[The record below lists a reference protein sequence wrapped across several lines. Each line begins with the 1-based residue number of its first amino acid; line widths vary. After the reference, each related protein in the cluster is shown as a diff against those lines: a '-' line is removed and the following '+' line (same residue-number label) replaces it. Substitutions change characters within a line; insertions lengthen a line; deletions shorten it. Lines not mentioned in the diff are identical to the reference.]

1 MEVIRMNRQRWAA
14 SVFAALVLPAS
25 AQTGGGVAGTANPP
39 KTSTDAT
46 DNQESLRGAML
57 VSFLHQANLREI
69 DMARLVKT
77 KFDSPQ
83 ISRFADELLADH
95 QAMDDQLVTFAKDRG
110 IDLEAVRARVQA
122 DIEQQWEERRTKAV
136 GSATGEWAFTA
147 EPRVDP
153 EVARLAMTKFR
164 ASQDKLRTLTGVA
177 LSREFVQAVIDDH
190 QMVID
195 RTSRALARINDPEVK
210 GLVGKLLPVFKRH
223 LTEAQGLQ
231 DRLSKS

>member
-1 MEVIRMNRQRWAA
+1 MNWQRWAA
-14 SVFAALVLPAS
+14 SALALALPAS
-25 AQTGGGVAGTANPP
+25 AQTGGGAAGAANAPRA
-39 KTSTDAT
+39 STDAT
-46 DNQESLRGAML
+46 SNEESLRGAML
-57 VSFLHQANLREI
+57 LSFIHQANLRET

-77 KFDSPQ
+77 KSDSPQ
-83 ISRFADELLADH
+83 ISRFADGLLADH
-95 QAMDDQLVTFAKDRG
+95 QAMDDQLVMFAKERG

-122 DIEQQWEERRTKAV
+122 DIEQQWEERKAKAV

-153 EVARLAMTKFR
+153 EAARLAMTKFK
-164 ASQDKLRTLTGVA
+164 ASQDKLRTLTGAA

-195 RTSRALARINDPEVK
+195 RTSRALSRINDPEVK

-223 LTEAQGLQ
+223 L
-231 DRLSKS
+231 

>member
-1 MEVIRMNRQRWAA
+1 MNWQRWAA
-14 SVFAALVLPAS
+14 SAFAALALPAS
-25 AQTGGGVAGTANPP
+25 AQTGGGAAGTPNPP

-46 DNQESLRGAML
+46 DNQESLRGPML
-57 VSFLHQANLREI
+57 VSFLHQANQREI

-77 KFDSPQ
+77 KSDSPQ
-83 ISRFADELLADH
+83 ISRFVDELLTDH

-164 ASQDKLRTLTGVA
+164 ASQDKLRTLTGAA

-195 RTSRALARINDPEVK
+195 RTSRALARINDREVK
-210 GLVGKLLPVFKRH
+210 GIVGKLLPVFKRH
-223 LTEAQGLQ
+223 LTEAQRLQ

>member
-1 MEVIRMNRQRWAA
+1 
-14 SVFAALVLPAS
+14 
-25 AQTGGGVAGTANPP
+25 
-39 KTSTDAT
+39 
-46 DNQESLRGAML
+46 ML
-57 VSFLHQANLREI
+57 VSFLHQANQREI

-77 KFDSPQ
+77 RSDSPQ
-83 ISRFADELLADH
+83 INRFADELIADH
-95 QAMDDQLVTFAKDRG
+95 QAIDDQLVSFAKDRG
-110 IDLEAVRARVQA
+110 IDFEAVRARVQA
-122 DIEQQWEERRTKAV
+122 DIEQQWQERQVKGV

-153 EVARLAMTKFR
+153 EASRLAMTKFK
-164 ASQDKLRTLTGVA
+164 ASQDKLRTLTGAA

-190 QMVID
+190 QMVTD

-223 LTEAQGLQ
+223 LTEAQRLQ